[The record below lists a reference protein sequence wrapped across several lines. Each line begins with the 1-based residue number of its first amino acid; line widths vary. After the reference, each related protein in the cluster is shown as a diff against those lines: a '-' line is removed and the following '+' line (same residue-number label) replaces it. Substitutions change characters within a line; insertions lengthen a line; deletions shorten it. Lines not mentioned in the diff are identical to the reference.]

1 MKQKGNIQSNP
12 AALLE
17 NLKAKSKREA
27 NLFFSLCENGENFTH
42 SKKLI
47 EALNRSGLKSN
58 DNRLQNLFRSLEAH
72 GDKIVFED
80 FINIIRTSGLLV
92 EKALRGQLVLPDFIN
107 FSKKIDKI
115 FDEVKTIIS
124 GELASYIP
132 PLAEVDPN
140 QFGIAIV
147 TTDGQVY
154 ERGDSNK
161 DFSIQSMCK
170 PFNYC
175 FAMEQLGLEGV
186 HKHVGQEPSG
196 RQFDD
201 LTLLAR
207 TVTGNYTGDFAKD
220 NLEGR
225 FARVPFNPMINAG
238 AIMTAGLINPND
250 SHTQRLRHIRQQFGR
265 LIGWTSKNNNV
276 SKLPRF
282 NKNMARQENFK
293 GYNNIAMGY
302 LLMATGSLPHTKSDL
317 HKDIHPDED
326 EFDFYIEPAVTD
338 ALKLYFSI
346 CSIEMTA
353 TDVAMAAATLA
364 NSGVCPISQDRVLS
378 QKTVRNCLPVLQTSG
393 MYNASGVFFQ
403 EVGLPAKSGVGGGVL
418 LVVPQLMGICI
429 FSPRLDEQG
438 NSVRGLEMAKK
449 LTSKYLVHTFD
460 GTMTD
465 TSREDPKLP
474 IARWLANSCGE
485 AIWAASNGNIR
496 TLESLVSQQR
506 DLQQGDY
513 DIRTPLH
520 LASAE
525 GQLEVVKFLLNQGV
539 KPIPDRWGGYPISD
553 ARNNKHHKI
562 VDLFNELKIDYTEPF
577 HLVENPKGKTDK
589 MAHFEDELMV
599 IELLFAASKN
609 NVDNIRHLVAQ
620 GVPVHAGDYD
630 LRTALHL
637 AAAEGSLD
645 AVEYLVSHGHPL
657 NVRDRWG
664 ATPLDEAKR
673 EKRKNVVSFLT
684 KK

>member
-1 MKQKGNIQSNP
+1 MTNKNISQLKS
-12 AALLE
+12 
-17 NLKAKSKREA
+17 LKAKSKREA
-27 NLFFSLCENGENFTH
+27 DLFFSLCENGQDFVESN
-42 SKKLI
+42 KLKD
-47 EALNRSGLKSN
+47 ALNNSGLKPS
-58 DNRLQNLFRSLEAH
+58 DNRLQSLFKRLDAH

-80 FINIIRTSGLLV
+80 FISIIRTSGLLV
-92 EKALRGQLVLPDFIN
+92 EKALRGQLALPDFSD
-107 FSKKIDKI
+107 FSKNIDKI
-115 FDEVKTIIS
+115 FEEVKKIKS

-132 PLAEVDPN
+132 PLAEVDPD

-147 TTDGQVY
+147 TTDGQIY
-154 ERGDSNK
+154 QRGDSQK
-161 DFSIQSMCK
+161 DFSFQSMCK

-175 FAMEQLGLEGV
+175 FAIEALGLEEV
-186 HKHVGQEPSG
+186 TKHVGQEPSG

-207 TVTGNYTGDFAKD
+207 SASTNGFP
-220 NLEGR
+220 
-225 FARVPFNPMINAG
+225 RVPFNPMVNAG
-238 AIMTAGLINPND
+238 AIMTAGLINPEE

-265 LIGWTSKNNNV
+265 LIGWTAKDTLSTE
-276 SKLPRF
+276 LPRF

-302 LLMATGSLPHTKSDL
+302 LLMATGSLPHTKTDL
-317 HKDIHPDED
+317 HRDIHPDED
-326 EFDFYIEPAVTD
+326 EFDFYIEPAVTE

-346 CSIEMTA
+346 CSLEMTA

-378 QKTVRNCLPVLQTSG
+378 QKTVRNCLPVLQSSG
-393 MYNASGVFFQ
+393 MYNASGTFFQ
-403 EVGLPAKSGVGGGVL
+403 QVGLPAKSGVGGGVL

-429 FSPRLDEQG
+429 FSPRLDAQG
-438 NSVRGLEMAKK
+438 NSVRGLEMSKR

-465 TSREDPKLP
+465 TDRLDPKLP

-506 DLQQGDY
+506 DLQKGDY

-525 GQLEVVKFLLNQGV
+525 GQLEVVKFLLNNGV

-562 VDLFNELKIDYTEPF
+562 VDLFEKLEIKYTEPY

-589 MAHFEDELMV
+589 IAKFDDELKV
-599 IELLFAASKN
+599 IELLFAAAEN
-609 NVDNIRHLVAQ
+609 NVDNIRHLVAK
-620 GVPVHAGDYD
+620 GVPVNAGDYD

-637 AAAEGSLD
+637 AAAEGSLE
-645 AVEYLVSHGHPL
+645 AVEYLVTHGHPL

-673 EKRKNVVSFLT
+673 EKRKSVVEFL
-684 KK
+684 KKYKS

>member
-1 MKQKGNIQSNP
+1 MTNKNISQLKS
-12 AALLE
+12 
-17 NLKAKSKREA
+17 LKAKSKREA
-27 NLFFSLCENGENFTH
+27 DLFFSLCENGQDFVESN
-42 SKKLI
+42 KLKD
-47 EALNRSGLKSN
+47 ALNNSGLKPS
-58 DNRLQNLFRSLEAH
+58 DNRLQSLFKRLDAH

-80 FINIIRTSGLLV
+80 FISIIRTSGLLV
-92 EKALRGQLVLPDFIN
+92 EKALRGQLALPDFSD
-107 FSKKIDKI
+107 FSKNIDKI
-115 FDEVKTIIS
+115 FEEVKKIKS

-132 PLAEVDPN
+132 PLAEVDPD

-147 TTDGQVY
+147 TTDGQIY
-154 ERGDSNK
+154 QRGDSQK
-161 DFSIQSMCK
+161 DFSFQSMCK

-175 FAMEQLGLEGV
+175 FAIEALGLEEV
-186 HKHVGQEPSG
+186 TKHVGQEPSG

-207 TVTGNYTGDFAKD
+207 SASTNG
-220 NLEGR
+220 
-225 FARVPFNPMINAG
+225 FARVPFNPMVNAG
-238 AIMTAGLINPND
+238 AIMTAGLINPEE

-265 LIGWTSKNNNV
+265 LIGWTAKDTLSTE
-276 SKLPRF
+276 LPRF

-302 LLMATGSLPHTKSDL
+302 LLMATGSLPHTKTDL
-317 HKDIHPDED
+317 HRDIHPDED
-326 EFDFYIEPAVTD
+326 EFDFYIEPAVTE

-346 CSIEMTA
+346 CSLEMTA

-378 QKTVRNCLPVLQTSG
+378 QKTVRNCLPVLQSSG
-393 MYNASGVFFQ
+393 MYNASGTFFQ
-403 EVGLPAKSGVGGGVL
+403 QVGLPAKSGVGGGVL

-429 FSPRLDEQG
+429 FSPRLDAQG
-438 NSVRGLEMAKK
+438 NSVRGLEMSKR

-465 TSREDPKLP
+465 TDRLDPKLP

-506 DLQQGDY
+506 DLQKGDY

-525 GQLEVVKFLLNQGV
+525 GQLEVVKFLLNNGV

-562 VDLFNELKIDYTEPF
+562 VDLFEKLEIKYTEPY

-589 MAHFEDELMV
+589 IAKFDDELKV
-599 IELLFAASKN
+599 IELLFAAAEN
-609 NVDNIRHLVAQ
+609 NVDNIRHLVAK
-620 GVPVHAGDYD
+620 GVPVNAGDYD

-637 AAAEGSLD
+637 AAAEGSLE
-645 AVEYLVSHGHPL
+645 AVEYLVTHGHPL

-673 EKRKNVVSFLT
+673 EKRKSVVEFLI
-684 KK
+684 KYKS

>member
-1 MKQKGNIQSNP
+1 MSKEKISQ
-12 AALLE
+12 LE
-17 NLKAKSKREA
+17 SLRAKSKREA
-27 NLFFSLCENGENFTH
+27 DLFFSLCENGQNFVE
-42 SKKLI
+42 SKKLKD
-47 EALNRSGLKSN
+47 ALGNSGLKQN
-58 DNRLQNLFRSLEAH
+58 DNRLQSLFKRLEAH

-80 FINIIRTSGLLV
+80 FISIIRTSGLLV
-92 EKALRGQLVLPDFIN
+92 EKALRGQLALPDFN
-107 FSKKIDKI
+107 DFSKNIDKI
-115 FDEVKTIIS
+115 FEEVKKIKT

-132 PLAEVDPN
+132 PLAEVDPD

-147 TTDGQVY
+147 TTDGQIY
-154 ERGDSNK
+154 QRGDSLK

-175 FAMEQLGLEGV
+175 FAMEEIGLEKV

-207 TVTGNYTGDFAKD
+207 TVSGNYTGEFAKD

-225 FARVPFNPMINAG
+225 FARVPFNPMVNAG
-238 AIMTAGLINPND
+238 AIMTAGLINPED
-250 SHTQRLRHIRQQFGR
+250 SYTQRLRHIRQKFGG
-265 LIGWTSKNNNV
+265 LIGWTADDGPSAEM
-276 SKLPRF
+276 PRF
-282 NKNMARQENFK
+282 NKDMARQENFK

-302 LLMATGSLPHTKSDL
+302 LLMATGSLPHTKTDL

-326 EFDFYIEPAVTD
+326 EFDFYIEPAVTE

-346 CSIEMTA
+346 CSLEMTA
-353 TDVAMAAATLA
+353 SDVAMAAATLA
-364 NSGVCPISQDRVLS
+364 NSGVCPISQNRVLS

-393 MYNASGVFFQ
+393 MYNASGTFFQ

-418 LVVPQLMGICI
+418 LVVPQLMGVCI
-429 FSPRLDEQG
+429 FSPRLDQQG
-438 NSVRGLEMAKK
+438 NSVRGIEMAKR

-465 TSREDPKLP
+465 TGRLDPKLP

-506 DLQQGDY
+506 DLQTGDY

-525 GQLEVVKFLLNQGV
+525 GQLEVVKFLLDHGV

-553 ARNNKHHKI
+553 ARNNNHKKI
-562 VDLFNELKIDYTEPF
+562 VDLFEKLDIKYTEPF

-589 MAHFEDELMV
+589 IAKFDDELMV
-599 IELLFAASKN
+599 IELLFAAAEN
-609 NVDNIRHLVAQ
+609 NVENIRHLVAK
-620 GVPVHAGDYD
+620 GVPVNAGDYD

-637 AAAEGSLD
+637 AAAEGSLE
-645 AVEYLVSHGHPL
+645 AVEYLVTHGHPL

-673 EKRKNVVSFLT
+673 EKRKEAVNFLQNY
-684 KK
+684 KANIN

>member
-1 MKQKGNIQSNP
+1 MTKEKISQ
-12 AALLE
+12 LE
-17 NLKAKSKREA
+17 SLRAKSKREA
-27 NLFFSLCENGENFTH
+27 DLFFSLCENGQDFVESN
-42 SKKLI
+42 KLKD
-47 EALNRSGLKSN
+47 ALNNSGLKPS
-58 DNRLQNLFRSLEAH
+58 DNRLQSLFKRLDAH

-80 FINIIRTSGLLV
+80 FISIIRTSGLLV
-92 EKALRGQLVLPDFIN
+92 EKALRGQLALPDFN
-107 FSKKIDKI
+107 DFSKNIDKI
-115 FDEVKTIIS
+115 FEEVKKIKT

-132 PLAEVDPN
+132 PLAEVDPD

-147 TTDGQVY
+147 TTDGQIY
-154 ERGDSNK
+154 QRGDSLK

-175 FAMEQLGLEGV
+175 FAMEELGLEEV

-207 TVTGNYTGDFAKD
+207 TVSGNYTGEFAKD

-225 FARVPFNPMINAG
+225 FSRVPFNPMVNAG
-238 AIMTAGLINPND
+238 AIMTAGLINPED
-250 SHTQRLRHIRQQFGR
+250 SYTQRLRHIRQKFGG
-265 LIGWTSKNNNV
+265 LIGWTADDGPSAEM
-276 SKLPRF
+276 PRF
-282 NKNMARQENFK
+282 NKDMARQENFK

-302 LLMATGSLPHTKSDL
+302 LLMATGSLPHTKTDL

-326 EFDFYIEPAVTD
+326 EFDFYIEPAVTE

-346 CSIEMTA
+346 CSLEMTA

-364 NSGVCPISQDRVLS
+364 NSGVCPISQNRVLS

-393 MYNASGVFFQ
+393 MYNASGTFFQ

-418 LVVPQLMGICI
+418 LVVPQLMGVCI
-429 FSPRLDEQG
+429 FSPRLDQQG
-438 NSVRGLEMAKK
+438 NSVRGLEMAKR

-465 TSREDPKLP
+465 TGRLDPKLP

-506 DLQQGDY
+506 DLQTGDY

-525 GQLEVVKFLLNQGV
+525 GQFEVVKFLLDHGV

-553 ARNNKHHKI
+553 ARNNNHKKI
-562 VDLFNELKIDYTEPF
+562 VDLFEKLDIEYTEPF

-589 MAHFEDELMV
+589 IAKFDDELMV
-599 IELLFAASKN
+599 IELLFAATEN
-609 NVDNIRHLVAQ
+609 NVENIRHLVAK
-620 GVPVHAGDYD
+620 GVPVNAGDYD

-637 AAAEGSLD
+637 ASAEGSLE
-645 AVEYLVSHGHPL
+645 AVEYLVTHGHPL

-673 EKRKNVVSFLT
+673 EKRKSVVDFLN
-684 KK
+684 KYKS

>member
-1 MKQKGNIQSNP
+1 MGNKNISQ
-12 AALLE
+12 LE
-17 NLKAKSKREA
+17 SLKNKSKREA
-27 NLFFSLCENGENFTH
+27 DLFFSLCENGQDFVK
-42 SKKLI
+42 SIKLK
-47 EALNRSGLKSN
+47 EAISQSGLKPN
-58 DNRLQNLFRSLEAH
+58 DNRLQSLFKRLEAH

-80 FINIIRTSGLLV
+80 FISIIRTSGLLV
-92 EKALRGQLVLPDFIN
+92 EKALRGQLALPDFN
-107 FSKKIDKI
+107 DFSKNLDKI
-115 FDEVKTIIS
+115 FDEVKKIRG

-132 PLAEVDPN
+132 PLAEVDPD

-147 TTDGQVY
+147 TIDGQIY
-154 ERGDSNK
+154 QRGDSLK

-175 FAMEQLGLEGV
+175 FAMEEMGLEKV

-207 TVTGNYTGDFAKD
+207 TASGNYTGEYAKD

-225 FARVPFNPMINAG
+225 FSRVPFNPMVNAG
-238 AIMTAGLINPND
+238 AIMTAGLINPED
-250 SHTQRLRHIRQQFGR
+250 SYTQRLRHIRQKFGG
-265 LIGWTSKNNNV
+265 LIGWTADDSP
-276 SKLPRF
+276 SAEMPRF
-282 NKNMARQENFK
+282 NKDMARQENFK

-302 LLMATGSLPHTKSDL
+302 LLMATGSLPHTKTDL

-326 EFDFYIEPAVTD
+326 EFDFYIEPAVTE

-346 CSIEMTA
+346 CSLEMTA

-378 QKTVRNCLPVLQTSG
+378 QKTVRNCLPVLQSSG
-393 MYNASGVFFQ
+393 MYNASGTFFQ
-403 EVGLPAKSGVGGGVL
+403 QVGLPAKSGVGGGVL

-429 FSPRLDEQG
+429 FSPRLDAQG
-438 NSVRGLEMAKK
+438 NSVRGLEMSKR

-465 TSREDPKLP
+465 TDRLDPKLP
-474 IARWLANSCGE
+474 IARWEANSCGE

-506 DLQQGDY
+506 DLQTGDY

-525 GQLEVVKFLLNQGV
+525 GQLEVVKFLLDNGV

-553 ARNNKHHKI
+553 ARNNNHQKI
-562 VDLFNELKIDYTEPF
+562 VDLFNALEIKYTEPF

-589 MAHFEDELMV
+589 IAKFEDELLV
-599 IELLFAASKN
+599 IELLFAAAEN
-609 NVDNIRHLVAQ
+609 NVDNIRHLVAK
-620 GVPVHAGDYD
+620 GVPVNAGDYD

-637 AAAEGSLD
+637 AAAEGSLE
-645 AVEYLVSHGHPL
+645 AVEYLVTHGHPL
-657 NVRDRWG
+657 YVRDRWG

-673 EKRKNVVSFLT
+673 EKRKLVISFLT
-684 KK
+684 KFK

>member
-1 MKQKGNIQSNP
+1 MTNKNISQLKS
-12 AALLE
+12 
-17 NLKAKSKREA
+17 LKAKSKREA
-27 NLFFSLCENGENFTH
+27 DLFFSLCENGQDFVESN
-42 SKKLI
+42 KLKD
-47 EALNRSGLKSN
+47 ALNNSGLKPS
-58 DNRLQNLFRSLEAH
+58 DNRLQSLFKRLDAH

-80 FINIIRTSGLLV
+80 FISIIRTSGLLV
-92 EKALRGQLVLPDFIN
+92 EKALRGQLALPDFN
-107 FSKKIDKI
+107 DFSKNIDKI
-115 FDEVKTIIS
+115 FDEVKKIKT

-132 PLAEVDPN
+132 PLAEVDPD

-147 TTDGQVY
+147 TTDGQIY
-154 ERGDSNK
+154 QRGDSQK
-161 DFSIQSMCK
+161 DFSFQSMCK

-175 FAMEQLGLEGV
+175 FAIEALGLEEV
-186 HKHVGQEPSG
+186 TKHVGQEPSG

-207 TVTGNYTGDFAKD
+207 SASTNG
-220 NLEGR
+220 
-225 FARVPFNPMINAG
+225 FARVPFNPMVNAG
-238 AIMTAGLINPND
+238 AIMTAGLINPEE

-265 LIGWTSKNNNV
+265 LIGWTAKDTLSTE
-276 SKLPRF
+276 LPRF

-302 LLMATGSLPHTKSDL
+302 LLMATGSLPHTKTDL
-317 HKDIHPDED
+317 HRDIHPDED
-326 EFDFYIEPAVTD
+326 EFDFYIEPAVTE

-346 CSIEMTA
+346 CSLEMTA

-378 QKTVRNCLPVLQTSG
+378 QKTVRNCLPVLQSSG
-393 MYNASGVFFQ
+393 MYNASGTFFQ
-403 EVGLPAKSGVGGGVL
+403 QVGLPAKSGVGGGVL

-429 FSPRLDEQG
+429 FSPRLDAQG
-438 NSVRGLEMAKK
+438 NSVRGLEMSKR

-465 TSREDPKLP
+465 TDRLDPKLP

-506 DLQQGDY
+506 DLQKGDY

-525 GQLEVVKFLLNQGV
+525 GQLEVVKFLLNNGV

-562 VDLFNELKIDYTEPF
+562 VDLFEKLEIKYTEPY

-589 MAHFEDELMV
+589 IAKFDDELKV
-599 IELLFAASKN
+599 IELLFAAAEN
-609 NVDNIRHLVAQ
+609 NVDNIRHLVAK
-620 GVPVHAGDYD
+620 GVPVNAGDYD

-637 AAAEGSLD
+637 AAAEGSLE
-645 AVEYLVSHGHPL
+645 AVEYLVTHGHPL

-673 EKRKNVVSFLT
+673 EKRKSVVEFL
-684 KK
+684 KKYKS

>member
-1 MKQKGNIQSNP
+1 MTKEKISQ
-12 AALLE
+12 LE
-17 NLKAKSKREA
+17 SLRAKSKREA
-27 NLFFSLCENGENFTH
+27 DLFFSLCENGQNFVE
-42 SKKLI
+42 SKKLK
-47 EALNRSGLKSN
+47 EALDHSGLKPN
-58 DNRLQNLFRSLEAH
+58 DNRLQSLFKRLEAH

-80 FINIIRTSGLLV
+80 FISIIRTSGLLV
-92 EKALRGQLVLPDFIN
+92 EKALRGQLVLPDFID
-107 FSKKIDKI
+107 FSKNIDKI
-115 FDEVKTIIS
+115 FDEVKKIRS

-132 PLAEVDPN
+132 PLAEVDPD

-147 TTDGQVY
+147 TIDGQIY
-154 ERGDSNK
+154 QRGDSQT
-161 DFSIQSMCK
+161 DFSFQSMCK

-175 FAMEQLGLEGV
+175 FALEALGLEEV
-186 HKHVGQEPSG
+186 SKHVGKEPSG

-207 TVTGNYTGDFAKD
+207 SASSNGFS
-220 NLEGR
+220 
-225 FARVPFNPMINAG
+225 RVPFNPMVNAG
-238 AIMTAGLINPND
+238 AIMTAGLIDPDD
-250 SHTQRLRHIRQQFGR
+250 SFTQRLRHIRQQFGR
-265 LIGWTSKNNNV
+265 LIGWTADDSP
-276 SKLPRF
+276 SAEMPRF

-302 LLMATGSLPHTKSDL
+302 LLMATGSLPHTKTDL
-317 HKDIHPDED
+317 HRDIHPDED
-326 EFDFYIEPAVTD
+326 EFDFYIEPAVTE

-346 CSIEMTA
+346 CSLEMTA
-353 TDVAMAAATLA
+353 IDVAMAAATLA

-378 QKTVRNCLPVLQTSG
+378 QKTVRNCLPVLQSSG
-393 MYNASGVFFQ
+393 MYNASGTFFQ
-403 EVGLPAKSGVGGGVL
+403 QVGLPAKSGVGGGVL
-418 LVVPQLMGICI
+418 LIVPQLMGICI
-429 FSPRLDEQG
+429 FSPRLDAQG
-438 NSVRGLEMAKK
+438 NSVRGIEMSKR

-465 TSREDPKLP
+465 TDRLDPKLP
-474 IARWLANSCGE
+474 IARWEANSCGE

-506 DLQQGDY
+506 DLQTGDY

-525 GQLEVVKFLLNQGV
+525 GQFEVVKFLLDHGV

-553 ARNNKHHKI
+553 AKNNNHKKI
-562 VDLFNELKIDYTEPF
+562 VDLFEKLDIKYTEPF

-589 MAHFEDELMV
+589 IAKFDDELMV
-599 IELLFAASKN
+599 VELLFAATEN
-609 NVDNIRHLVAQ
+609 NVDNIRHLVAK
-620 GVPVHAGDYD
+620 GVPVNAGDYD

-637 AAAEGSLD
+637 ASAEGNLE
-645 AVEYLVSHGHPL
+645 AVEYLVTHGHPL

-673 EKRKNVVSFLT
+673 EKRKSVVDFLN
-684 KK
+684 KYKS

>member
-1 MKQKGNIQSNP
+1 MSKDKISQ
-12 AALLE
+12 LE
-17 NLKAKSKREA
+17 SLRAKSKREA
-27 NLFFSLCENGENFTH
+27 DLFFSLCENGQNFVE
-42 SKKLI
+42 SKKLKD
-47 EALNRSGLKSN
+47 ALDHSGLKPN
-58 DNRLQNLFRSLEAH
+58 DNRLQSLFKRLEAH

-80 FINIIRTSGLLV
+80 FISIIRTSGLLV
-92 EKALRGQLVLPDFIN
+92 EKALRGQLALPDFID
-107 FSKKIDKI
+107 FSKNIDKI
-115 FDEVKTIIS
+115 FDEVKKIRS

-132 PLAEVDPN
+132 PLAEVDPD
-140 QFGIAIV
+140 QFGISIV
-147 TTDGQVY
+147 TIDGQIY
-154 ERGDSNK
+154 QRGDSQT
-161 DFSIQSMCK
+161 DFSFQSMCK

-175 FAMEQLGLEGV
+175 FALEALGLEEV
-186 HKHVGQEPSG
+186 SKHVGREPSG

-207 TVTGNYTGDFAKD
+207 SASSNGFS
-220 NLEGR
+220 
-225 FARVPFNPMINAG
+225 RVPFNPMVNAG
-238 AIMTAGLINPND
+238 AIMTAGLIDPDD
-250 SHTQRLRHIRQQFGR
+250 SFTQRLRHIRQQFGR
-265 LIGWTSKNNNV
+265 LIGWTADDSP
-276 SKLPRF
+276 SAEMPRF

-302 LLMATGSLPHTKSDL
+302 LLMATGSLPHTKTDL
-317 HKDIHPDED
+317 HRDIHPDED
-326 EFDFYIEPAVTD
+326 EFDFYIEPAVTE

-346 CSIEMTA
+346 CSLEMTA

-378 QKTVRNCLPVLQTSG
+378 QKTVRNCLPVLQSSG
-393 MYNASGVFFQ
+393 MYNASGTFFQ
-403 EVGLPAKSGVGGGVL
+403 QVGLPAKSGVGGGVL
-418 LVVPQLMGICI
+418 LIVPQLMGICI
-429 FSPRLDEQG
+429 FSPRLDAQG
-438 NSVRGLEMAKK
+438 NSVRGIEMSKR

-465 TSREDPKLP
+465 TDRIDPKLP
-474 IARWLANSCGE
+474 IARWEANSCGE

-506 DLQQGDY
+506 DLQTGDY

-525 GQLEVVKFLLNQGV
+525 GQLEVVKFLLDHGV

-553 ARNNKHHKI
+553 ARNNNHKKI
-562 VDLFNELKIDYTEPF
+562 VDLFEKLDIKYTEPF

-589 MAHFEDELMV
+589 IAIFEDELMV
-599 IELLFAASKN
+599 IELLFAAAEN
-609 NVDNIRHLVAQ
+609 NVENIRHLVAK
-620 GVPVHAGDYD
+620 GVPVNAGDYD

-637 AAAEGSLD
+637 ASAEGSLE
-645 AVEYLVSHGHPL
+645 AVEYLVTHGHPL

-673 EKRKNVVSFLT
+673 EKRKSVVDFLN
-684 KK
+684 KYKS

>member
-1 MKQKGNIQSNP
+1 MDKFLFICMTNKNISQLKS
-12 AALLE
+12 
-17 NLKAKSKREA
+17 LKAKSKREA
-27 NLFFSLCENGENFTH
+27 DLFFSLCENGQDFVESN
-42 SKKLI
+42 KLKD
-47 EALNRSGLKSN
+47 ALNNSGLKPS
-58 DNRLQNLFRSLEAH
+58 DNRLQSLFKRLDAH

-80 FINIIRTSGLLV
+80 FISIIRTSGLLV
-92 EKALRGQLVLPDFIN
+92 EKALRGQLALPDFSD
-107 FSKKIDKI
+107 FSKNIDKI
-115 FDEVKTIIS
+115 FEEVKKIKS

-132 PLAEVDPN
+132 PLAEVDPD

-147 TTDGQVY
+147 TTDGQIY
-154 ERGDSNK
+154 QRGDSQK
-161 DFSIQSMCK
+161 DFSFQSMCK

-175 FAMEQLGLEGV
+175 FAIEALGLEEV
-186 HKHVGQEPSG
+186 TKHVGQEPSG

-207 TVTGNYTGDFAKD
+207 SASTNG
-220 NLEGR
+220 
-225 FARVPFNPMINAG
+225 FARVPFNPMVNAG
-238 AIMTAGLINPND
+238 AIMTAGLINPEE

-265 LIGWTSKNNNV
+265 LIGWTAKDTLSTE
-276 SKLPRF
+276 LPRF

-302 LLMATGSLPHTKSDL
+302 LLMATGSLPHTKTDL
-317 HKDIHPDED
+317 HRDIHPDED
-326 EFDFYIEPAVTD
+326 EFDFYIEPAVTE

-346 CSIEMTA
+346 CSLEMTA

-378 QKTVRNCLPVLQTSG
+378 QKTVRNCLPVLQSSG
-393 MYNASGVFFQ
+393 MYNASGTFFQ
-403 EVGLPAKSGVGGGVL
+403 QVGLPAKSGVGGGVL

-429 FSPRLDEQG
+429 FSPRLDAQG
-438 NSVRGLEMAKK
+438 NSVRGLEMSKR

-465 TSREDPKLP
+465 TDRLDPKLP

-506 DLQQGDY
+506 DLQKGDY

-525 GQLEVVKFLLNQGV
+525 GQLEVVKFLLNNGV

-562 VDLFNELKIDYTEPF
+562 VDLFEKLEIKYTEPY

-589 MAHFEDELMV
+589 IAKFDDELKV
-599 IELLFAASKN
+599 IELLFAAAEN
-609 NVDNIRHLVAQ
+609 NVDNIRHLVAK
-620 GVPVHAGDYD
+620 GVPVNAGDYD

-637 AAAEGSLD
+637 AAAEGSLE
-645 AVEYLVSHGHPL
+645 AVEYLVTHGHPL

-673 EKRKNVVSFLT
+673 EKRKSVVEFL
-684 KK
+684 KKYKS

>member
-1 MKQKGNIQSNP
+1 
-12 AALLE
+12 
-17 NLKAKSKREA
+17 
-27 NLFFSLCENGENFTH
+27 
-42 SKKLI
+42 
-47 EALNRSGLKSN
+47 
-58 DNRLQNLFRSLEAH
+58 
-72 GDKIVFED
+72 
-80 FINIIRTSGLLV
+80 
-92 EKALRGQLVLPDFIN
+92 
-107 FSKKIDKI
+107 
-115 FDEVKTIIS
+115 
-124 GELASYIP
+124 
-132 PLAEVDPN
+132 LAEVDPD

-147 TTDGQVY
+147 TIDGQIY
-154 ERGDSNK
+154 QRGDSLK

-175 FAMEQLGLEGV
+175 FAIEEIGLEKV

-207 TVTGNYTGDFAKD
+207 TVSGNYTGEFAKD

-225 FARVPFNPMINAG
+225 FSRVPFNPMVNAG
-238 AIMTAGLINPND
+238 AIMTAGLINPED
-250 SHTQRLRHIRQQFGR
+250 SYTQRLRHIRQKFGG
-265 LIGWTSKNNNV
+265 LIGWTADDVPSAEM
-276 SKLPRF
+276 PRF
-282 NKNMARQENFK
+282 NKDMARQENFK

-302 LLMATGSLPHTKSDL
+302 LLMATGSLPHTKTDL

-326 EFDFYIEPAVTD
+326 EFDFYIEPAVTE

-346 CSIEMTA
+346 CSLEMTA

-364 NSGVCPISQDRVLS
+364 NSGVCPISQNRVLS

-393 MYNASGVFFQ
+393 MYNASGTFFQ

-418 LVVPQLMGICI
+418 LVVPQLMGVCI
-429 FSPRLDEQG
+429 FSPRLDKQG
-438 NSVRGLEMAKK
+438 NSVRGLEMAKR

-465 TSREDPKLP
+465 TGRLDPKLP
-474 IARWLANSCGE
+474 IARWKADSCGE

-506 DLQQGDY
+506 DLQTGDY

-525 GQLEVVKFLLNQGV
+525 GQFEVVKFLLDQGV

-553 ARNNKHHKI
+553 ARNNNHKKI
-562 VDLFNELKIDYTEPF
+562 VDLFNKLDIKYTEPF

-589 MAHFEDELMV
+589 IAKFEDELMV
-599 IELLFAASKN
+599 IELLFAATEN
-609 NVDNIRHLVAQ
+609 NVDNIRHLVAK
-620 GVPVHAGDYD
+620 GVPVNAGDYD

-637 AAAEGSLD
+637 AAAEGSLE
-645 AVEYLVSHGHPL
+645 AVEYLITHGHPL

-673 EKRKNVVSFLT
+673 EKRKSVVNFLN
-684 KK
+684 KYNH

>member
-1 MKQKGNIQSNP
+1 MTNKNISQLKS
-12 AALLE
+12 
-17 NLKAKSKREA
+17 LKAKSKREA
-27 NLFFSLCENGENFTH
+27 DLFFSLCENGQDFVESN
-42 SKKLI
+42 KLKD
-47 EALNRSGLKSN
+47 ALNNSGLKPS
-58 DNRLQNLFRSLEAH
+58 DNRLQSLFKRLDAH

-80 FINIIRTSGLLV
+80 FISIIRTSGLLV
-92 EKALRGQLVLPDFIN
+92 EKALRGQLALPDFSD
-107 FSKKIDKI
+107 FSKNIDKI
-115 FDEVKTIIS
+115 FEEVKKIKS

-132 PLAEVDPN
+132 PLAEVDPD

-147 TTDGQVY
+147 TTDGQIY
-154 ERGDSNK
+154 QRGDSQK
-161 DFSIQSMCK
+161 DFSFQSMCK

-175 FAMEQLGLEGV
+175 FAIEALGLEEV
-186 HKHVGQEPSG
+186 TKHVGQEPSG

-207 TVTGNYTGDFAKD
+207 SASTNG
-220 NLEGR
+220 
-225 FARVPFNPMINAG
+225 FARVPFNPMVNAG
-238 AIMTAGLINPND
+238 AIMTAGLINPEE

-265 LIGWTSKNNNV
+265 LIGWTAKDTLSTE
-276 SKLPRF
+276 LPRF

-302 LLMATGSLPHTKSDL
+302 LLMATGSLPHTKTDL
-317 HKDIHPDED
+317 HRDIHPDED
-326 EFDFYIEPAVTD
+326 EFDFYIEPAVTE

-346 CSIEMTA
+346 CSLEMTA

-378 QKTVRNCLPVLQTSG
+378 QKTVRNCLPVLQSSG
-393 MYNASGVFFQ
+393 MYNASGTFFQ
-403 EVGLPAKSGVGGGVL
+403 QVGLPAKSGVGGGVL

-429 FSPRLDEQG
+429 FSPRLDAQG
-438 NSVRGLEMAKK
+438 NSVRGLEMSKR

-465 TSREDPKLP
+465 TDRLDPKLP

-496 TLESLVSQQR
+496 TLESLVSQPR
-506 DLQQGDY
+506 DLQKGDY
-513 DIRTPLH
+513 DIRTPLP

-525 GQLEVVKFLLNQGV
+525 GQLEVVKFLLNNGV

-562 VDLFNELKIDYTEPF
+562 VDLFEKLEIKYTEPY

-589 MAHFEDELMV
+589 IAKFDDELKV
-599 IELLFAASKN
+599 IELLFAAAEN
-609 NVDNIRHLVAQ
+609 NVDNIRHLVAK
-620 GVPVHAGDYD
+620 GVPVNAGDYD

-637 AAAEGSLD
+637 AAAEGSLE
-645 AVEYLVSHGHPL
+645 AVEYLVTHGHPL

-673 EKRKNVVSFLT
+673 EKRKSVVEFL
-684 KK
+684 KKYKS

>member
-1 MKQKGNIQSNP
+1 MDKFLFICMTNKNISQLKS
-12 AALLE
+12 
-17 NLKAKSKREA
+17 LKAKSKREA
-27 NLFFSLCENGENFTH
+27 DLFFSLCENGQDFVESN
-42 SKKLI
+42 KLKD
-47 EALNRSGLKSN
+47 ALNNSGLKPS
-58 DNRLQNLFRSLEAH
+58 DNRLQSLFKRLDAH

-80 FINIIRTSGLLV
+80 FISIIRTSGLLV
-92 EKALRGQLVLPDFIN
+92 EKALRGQLALPDFSD
-107 FSKKIDKI
+107 FSKNIDKI
-115 FDEVKTIIS
+115 FEEVKKIKS

-132 PLAEVDPN
+132 PLAEVDPD

-147 TTDGQVY
+147 TTDGQIY
-154 ERGDSNK
+154 QRGDSQK
-161 DFSIQSMCK
+161 DFSFQSMCK

-175 FAMEQLGLEGV
+175 FAIEALGLEEV
-186 HKHVGQEPSG
+186 TKHVGQEPSG

-207 TVTGNYTGDFAKD
+207 SASTNG
-220 NLEGR
+220 
-225 FARVPFNPMINAG
+225 FARVPFNPMVNAG
-238 AIMTAGLINPND
+238 AIMTAGLINPEE

-265 LIGWTSKNNNV
+265 LIGWSAKDTLSTE
-276 SKLPRF
+276 LPRF

-302 LLMATGSLPHTKSDL
+302 LLMATGSLPHTKTDL
-317 HKDIHPDED
+317 HRDIHPDED
-326 EFDFYIEPAVTD
+326 EFDFYIEPAVTE

-346 CSIEMTA
+346 CSLEMTA

-378 QKTVRNCLPVLQTSG
+378 QKTVRNCLPVLQSSG
-393 MYNASGVFFQ
+393 MYNASGTFFQ
-403 EVGLPAKSGVGGGVL
+403 QVGLPAKSGVGGGVL

-429 FSPRLDEQG
+429 FSPRLDAQG
-438 NSVRGLEMAKK
+438 NSVRGLEMSKR

-465 TSREDPKLP
+465 TDRLDPKLP

-506 DLQQGDY
+506 DLQKGDY

-525 GQLEVVKFLLNQGV
+525 GQLEVVKFLLNNGV

-562 VDLFNELKIDYTEPF
+562 VDLFEKLEIKYTEPY

-589 MAHFEDELMV
+589 IAKFDDELKV
-599 IELLFAASKN
+599 IELLFAAAEN
-609 NVDNIRHLVAQ
+609 NVDNIRHLVAK
-620 GVPVHAGDYD
+620 GVPVNAGDYD

-637 AAAEGSLD
+637 AAAEGSLE
-645 AVEYLVSHGHPL
+645 AVEYLVTHGHPL

-673 EKRKNVVSFLT
+673 EKRKSVVEFL
-684 KK
+684 KKYKS

>member
-1 MKQKGNIQSNP
+1 MTNKTISQLKS
-12 AALLE
+12 
-17 NLKAKSKREA
+17 LKAKSKREA
-27 NLFFSLCENGENFTH
+27 DLFFSLCENGQDFVESN
-42 SKKLI
+42 KLKD
-47 EALNRSGLKSN
+47 ALNNSGLKPS
-58 DNRLQNLFRSLEAH
+58 DNRLQSLFKRLDAH

-80 FINIIRTSGLLV
+80 FISIIRTSGLLV
-92 EKALRGQLVLPDFIN
+92 EKALRGQLALPDFSD
-107 FSKKIDKI
+107 FSKNIDKI
-115 FDEVKTIIS
+115 FEEVKKIKS

-132 PLAEVDPN
+132 PLAEVDPD

-147 TTDGQVY
+147 TTDGQIY
-154 ERGDSNK
+154 QRGDSQK
-161 DFSIQSMCK
+161 DFSFQSMCK

-175 FAMEQLGLEGV
+175 FAIEALGLEEV
-186 HKHVGQEPSG
+186 TKHVGQEPSG

-207 TVTGNYTGDFAKD
+207 SASTNG
-220 NLEGR
+220 
-225 FARVPFNPMINAG
+225 FARVPFNPMVNAG
-238 AIMTAGLINPND
+238 AIMTAGLINPEE

-265 LIGWTSKNNNV
+265 LIGWTAKDTLSTE
-276 SKLPRF
+276 LPRF

-302 LLMATGSLPHTKSDL
+302 LLMATGSLPHTKTDL
-317 HKDIHPDED
+317 HRDIHPDED
-326 EFDFYIEPAVTD
+326 VFDFYIEPAVTD

-346 CSIEMTA
+346 CSLEMTA

-378 QKTVRNCLPVLQTSG
+378 QKTVRNCLPVLQSSG
-393 MYNASGVFFQ
+393 MYNASGTFFQ
-403 EVGLPAKSGVGGGVL
+403 QVGLPAKSGVGGGVL

-429 FSPRLDEQG
+429 FSPRLDAQG
-438 NSVRGLEMAKK
+438 NSVRGLEMSKR

-465 TSREDPKLP
+465 TDRLDPKLP

-506 DLQQGDY
+506 DLQKGDY

-525 GQLEVVKFLLNQGV
+525 GQLEVVKFLLNNGV

-562 VDLFNELKIDYTEPF
+562 VDLFEKLEIKYTEPY

-589 MAHFEDELMV
+589 IAKFDDELKV
-599 IELLFAASKN
+599 IELLFAAAEN
-609 NVDNIRHLVAQ
+609 NVDNIRHLVAK
-620 GVPVHAGDYD
+620 GVPVNAGDYD

-637 AAAEGSLD
+637 AAAEGSLE
-645 AVEYLVSHGHPL
+645 AVEYLVTHGHPL

-673 EKRKNVVSFLT
+673 EKRKSVVEFLI
-684 KK
+684 KYKS

>member
-1 MKQKGNIQSNP
+1 MTKEKISQ
-12 AALLE
+12 LE
-17 NLKAKSKREA
+17 SLRAKSKREA
-27 NLFFSLCENGENFTH
+27 DLFFSLCENGQDFVESN
-42 SKKLI
+42 KLKD
-47 EALNRSGLKSN
+47 ALNNSGLKPS
-58 DNRLQNLFRSLEAH
+58 DNRLQSLFKRLDAH

-80 FINIIRTSGLLV
+80 FISIIRTSGLLV
-92 EKALRGQLVLPDFIN
+92 EKALRGQLVLPDFSD
-107 FSKKIDKI
+107 FSKNIDKI
-115 FDEVKTIIS
+115 FEEVKKIKS

-132 PLAEVDPN
+132 PLAEVDPD

-147 TTDGQVY
+147 TTDGQIY
-154 ERGDSNK
+154 QRGDSQK
-161 DFSIQSMCK
+161 DFSFQSMCK

-175 FAMEQLGLEGV
+175 FAIEALGLEEV
-186 HKHVGQEPSG
+186 TKHVGQEPSG

-207 TVTGNYTGDFAKD
+207 SASTNG
-220 NLEGR
+220 
-225 FARVPFNPMINAG
+225 FARVPFNPMVNAG
-238 AIMTAGLINPND
+238 AIMTAGLINPEE

-265 LIGWTSKNNNV
+265 LIGWTAKDTLSTE
-276 SKLPRF
+276 LPRF

-302 LLMATGSLPHTKSDL
+302 LLMATGSLPHTKTDL
-317 HKDIHPDED
+317 HRDIHPDED
-326 EFDFYIEPAVTD
+326 EFDFYIEPAVTE

-346 CSIEMTA
+346 CSLEMTA

-378 QKTVRNCLPVLQTSG
+378 QKTVRNCLPVLQSSG
-393 MYNASGVFFQ
+393 MYNASGTFFQ
-403 EVGLPAKSGVGGGVL
+403 QVGLPAKSGVGGGVL

-429 FSPRLDEQG
+429 FSPRLDAQG
-438 NSVRGLEMAKK
+438 NSVRGLEMSKR

-465 TSREDPKLP
+465 TDRLDPKLP
-474 IARWLANSCGE
+474 VARWLANSCGE

-506 DLQQGDY
+506 DLQTGDY

-525 GQLEVVKFLLNQGV
+525 GQLEVVKFLLNNGV

-562 VDLFNELKIDYTEPF
+562 VDLFEKLEIKYTEPY

-589 MAHFEDELMV
+589 IAKFDDELKV
-599 IELLFAASKN
+599 IELLFAAAEN
-609 NVDNIRHLVAQ
+609 NVDNIRHLVAK
-620 GVPVHAGDYD
+620 GVPVNAGDYD

-637 AAAEGSLD
+637 AAAEGSLE
-645 AVEYLVSHGHPL
+645 AVEYLVTHGHPL

-673 EKRKNVVSFLT
+673 EKRKFVVEFL
-684 KK
+684 KKYKS

>member
-1 MKQKGNIQSNP
+1 MTNKNISQLKS
-12 AALLE
+12 
-17 NLKAKSKREA
+17 LKAKSKREA
-27 NLFFSLCENGENFTH
+27 DLFFSLCENGQDFVESN
-42 SKKLI
+42 KLKD
-47 EALNRSGLKSN
+47 ALNNSGLKPS
-58 DNRLQNLFRSLEAH
+58 DNRLQSLFKRLDAH

-80 FINIIRTSGLLV
+80 FISIIRTSGLLV
-92 EKALRGQLVLPDFIN
+92 EKALRGQLALPDFSD
-107 FSKKIDKI
+107 FSKNIDKI
-115 FDEVKTIIS
+115 FEEVKKIKS

-132 PLAEVDPN
+132 PLAEVDPD

-147 TTDGQVY
+147 TTDGQIY
-154 ERGDSNK
+154 QRGDSQK
-161 DFSIQSMCK
+161 DFSFQSMCK

-175 FAMEQLGLEGV
+175 FAIEALGLEEV
-186 HKHVGQEPSG
+186 TKHVGQEPSG

-207 TVTGNYTGDFAKD
+207 SASTNG
-220 NLEGR
+220 
-225 FARVPFNPMINAG
+225 FARVPFNPMVNAG
-238 AIMTAGLINPND
+238 AIMTAGLINPEE

-265 LIGWTSKNNNV
+265 LIGWTAKDTLSTE
-276 SKLPRF
+276 LPRF

-302 LLMATGSLPHTKSDL
+302 LLMATGSLPHTKTDL
-317 HKDIHPDED
+317 HRDIHPDED
-326 EFDFYIEPAVTD
+326 EFDFYIEPAVTE

-346 CSIEMTA
+346 CSLEMTA

-378 QKTVRNCLPVLQTSG
+378 QKTVRNCLPVLQSSG
-393 MYNASGVFFQ
+393 MYNASGTFFQ
-403 EVGLPAKSGVGGGVL
+403 QVGLPAKSGVGGGVL

-429 FSPRLDEQG
+429 FSPRLDAQG
-438 NSVRGLEMAKK
+438 NSVRGLEMSKR

-465 TSREDPKLP
+465 TDRLDPKLP

-506 DLQQGDY
+506 DLQKGDY

-525 GQLEVVKFLLNQGV
+525 GQLEVVKFLLNNGV

-562 VDLFNELKIDYTEPF
+562 VDLFEKLEIKYTEPY

-589 MAHFEDELMV
+589 IAKFDDELKV
-599 IELLFAASKN
+599 IELLFAAAEN
-609 NVDNIRHLVAQ
+609 NVDNIRHLVAK
-620 GVPVHAGDYD
+620 GVPVNAGDYD

-637 AAAEGSLD
+637 AAAEGSLE
-645 AVEYLVSHGHPL
+645 AVEYLVTHGHPL

-673 EKRKNVVSFLT
+673 EKRKSVVKFL
-684 KK
+684 KKYKS

>member
-1 MKQKGNIQSNP
+1 MDKFLFICMTNKNISQLKS
-12 AALLE
+12 
-17 NLKAKSKREA
+17 LKAKSKREA
-27 NLFFSLCENGENFTH
+27 DLFFSLCENGQDFVESN
-42 SKKLI
+42 KLKD
-47 EALNRSGLKSN
+47 ALNNSGLKPS
-58 DNRLQNLFRSLEAH
+58 DNRLQSLFKRLDAH

-80 FINIIRTSGLLV
+80 FISIIRTSGLLV
-92 EKALRGQLVLPDFIN
+92 EKALRGQLALPDFSD
-107 FSKKIDKI
+107 FSKNIDKI
-115 FDEVKTIIS
+115 FEEVKKIKS

-132 PLAEVDPN
+132 PLAEVDPD

-147 TTDGQVY
+147 TTDGQIY
-154 ERGDSNK
+154 QRGDSQK
-161 DFSIQSMCK
+161 DFSFQSMCK

-175 FAMEQLGLEGV
+175 FAIEALGLEEV
-186 HKHVGQEPSG
+186 TKHVGQEPSG

-207 TVTGNYTGDFAKD
+207 SASTNG
-220 NLEGR
+220 
-225 FARVPFNPMINAG
+225 FARVPFNPMVNAG
-238 AIMTAGLINPND
+238 AIMTAGLINPEE

-265 LIGWTSKNNNV
+265 LIGWTAKDTLSTE
-276 SKLPRF
+276 LPRF

-302 LLMATGSLPHTKSDL
+302 LLMATGSLPHTKTDL
-317 HKDIHPDED
+317 HRDIHPDED
-326 EFDFYIEPAVTD
+326 EFDFYIEPAVTE

-346 CSIEMTA
+346 CSLEMTA

-378 QKTVRNCLPVLQTSG
+378 QKTVRNCLPVLQSSG
-393 MYNASGVFFQ
+393 MYNASGTFFQ
-403 EVGLPAKSGVGGGVL
+403 QVGLPAKSGVGGGVL

-429 FSPRLDEQG
+429 FSPRLDAQG
-438 NSVRGLEMAKK
+438 NSVRGLEMSKR

-465 TSREDPKLP
+465 TDRLDPKLP
-474 IARWLANSCGE
+474 VARWLANSCGE

-506 DLQQGDY
+506 DLQKGDY

-525 GQLEVVKFLLNQGV
+525 GQLEVVKFLLNNGV

-562 VDLFNELKIDYTEPF
+562 VDLFEKLDIKYTEPY

-589 MAHFEDELMV
+589 IAKFDDELKV
-599 IELLFAASKN
+599 IELLFAAAEN
-609 NVDNIRHLVAQ
+609 NVDNIRHLVAK
-620 GVPVHAGDYD
+620 GVPVNAGDYD

-637 AAAEGSLD
+637 AAAEGSLE
-645 AVEYLVSHGHPL
+645 AVEYLVTHGHPL

-673 EKRKNVVSFLT
+673 EKRKSVVEFL
-684 KK
+684 KKYKS